1 MNVKAVV
8 KVMNFHAL
16 LRVES
21 SKNLAQKYLAV
32 SEELEHM
39 MSIVMN
45 NRNLRND
52 KKIKLPDPT
61 LPALKIYIGSDYG
74 FCGSVNTSVSSHI
87 HQDTTS
93 EKIILGKK
101 VKKGQVYRLYMTLEE
116 YNENFKAIKDVLD
129 EAVKTLKWS
138 EIYICYNH
146 FFNLSKIA
154 MLEKKIFPLPEAE
167 PNTMERGQQADF
179 MIEGDV
185 SELLTEMTIA
195 YLVYQVKIAAAS
207 AYAAENTV
215 RQSATTES
223 LKKIDEMDAQAVVD
237 ARKAKNQK
245 EFQKTIDSCV
255 KQKAFQRS

>member
-32 SEELEHM
+32 ADELEHM
-39 MSIVMN
+39 MSIVLN

-52 KKIKLPDPT
+52 KKIKLPDPS

-74 FCGSVNTSVSSHI
+74 FCGSINTAISSKI
-87 HQDTTS
+87 QQDATS
-93 EKIILGKK
+93 DKIVLGKK
-101 VKKGQVYRLYMTLEE
+101 VKAGKDYHLRMTLEE
-116 YNENFKAIKDVLD
+116 YHANFREIKEVLE
-129 EAVKTLKWS
+129 EAVETQQWS

-146 FFNLSKIA
+146 FFNLSKISF
-154 MLEKKIFPLPEAE
+154 MEKKIYPLPPSSDAQLA
-167 PNTMERGQQADF
+167 RAQQADF

-185 SELLTEMTIA
+185 VQLLQNMTIA
-195 YLVYQVKIAAAS
+195 YLIYQVKIAAAS

-223 LKKIDEMDAQAVVD
+223 LKKIDEMDAQEVID
-237 ARKAKNQK
+237 TRKKKTEK

-255 KQKAFQRS
+255 KQKAFQR

>member
-32 SEELEHM
+32 AEELEHM

-52 KKIKLPDPT
+52 KKIRLPDPS

-74 FCGSVNTSVSSHI
+74 FCGSINTSVSSHI
-87 HQDTTS
+87 HQDITS

-101 VKKGQVYRLYMTLEE
+101 VKKGKVYRLHMTLEE
-116 YNENFKAIKDVLD
+116 YHENFKAIKDILD

-146 FFNLSKIA
+146 FFNLSKIS
-154 MLEKKIFPLPEAE
+154 LQEKKIFPLPPVQSTEL
-167 PNTMERGQQADF
+167 ERSQQADF

-185 SELLTEMTIA
+185 TELLEEMTIA
-195 YLVYQVKIAAAS
+195 YLVYQVKIASAS
-207 AYAAENTV
+207 AYASENTM

-223 LKKIDEMDAQAVVD
+223 LKKIDEMDAEALQTV
-237 ARKAKNQK
+237 RKEKTQK
-245 EFQKTIDSCV
+245 AFQKTIDSCI
-255 KQKAFQRS
+255 KQKAFQR

>member
-32 SEELEHM
+32 SDELEHM
-39 MSIVMN
+39 MGIVMN

-52 KKIKLPDPT
+52 KKIKMPDPS

-74 FCGSVNTSVSSHI
+74 FCGSINTSVSGKVY
-87 HQDTTS
+87 QDTTG
-93 EKIILGKK
+93 EKIIIGKK
-101 VKKGQVYRLYMTLEE
+101 VKKGRNYRLNMTLED
-116 YNENFKAIKDVLD
+116 YNENFTLIKDVLE
-129 EAVKTLKWS
+129 EAVKQRKWS

-146 FFNLSKIA
+146 FFNISKIA
-154 MLEKKIFPLPEAE
+154 LQERKIYPLTHDASKE
-167 PNTMERGQQADF
+167 PERGEQADF
-179 MIEGDV
+179 LIEGNV
-185 SELLTEMTIA
+185 SELLEEMTIA

-223 LKKIDEMDAQAVVD
+223 LKKIDEMDAQALQTS
-237 ARKAKNQK
+237 RKMKTQK
-245 EFQKTIDSCV
+245 AFQKTIDSCI
-255 KQKAFQRS
+255 KQKAFQR